1 MANYQNHQELQMYFK
16 ELNHIPVMTPKREKE
31 LSLMMRNKNTTQIQ
45 KDKIVK
51 ELLEGNLRFVIKI
64 ANKYQNQGMDLVD
77 LISEGNLGLMKA
89 IEDFNWEKEL
99 RFITYAVWW
108 IKQSILEALNEN
120 RTIRLPMNI
129 LQDINNAK
137 KLARKTNSE
146 IDSKFTSYARTISAD
161 NWMND
166 EGDTFFNI
174 LENKDT
180 PLPDEG
186 IDSNPLKYKL
196 RKALL
201 VLNEKEKNIIE
212 KYFGLDGMPQS
223 FETLSEEFNLTK
235 ERIRQIKEK
244 ALQKLRTRNLIL
256 N

>member
-1 MANYQNHQELQMYFK
+1 
-16 ELNHIPVMTPKREKE
+16 
-31 LSLMMRNKNTTQIQ
+31 
-45 KDKIVK
+45 
-51 ELLEGNLRFVIKI
+51 
-64 ANKYQNQGMDLVD
+64 
-77 LISEGNLGLMKA
+77 
-89 IEDFNWEKEL
+89 
-99 RFITYAVWW
+99 
-108 IKQSILEALNEN
+108 
-120 RTIRLPMNI
+120 MNI
-129 LQDINNAK
+129 LQDISNAK
-137 KLARKTNSE
+137 KLARETNTE
-146 IDSKFTSYARTISAD
+146 IDGKFTSYARTISAD

-186 IDSNPLKYKL
+186 IDGNPLKYKL
-196 RKALL
+196 RNALL
-201 VLNEKEKNIIE
+201 VLNEKEKTIIE
-212 KYFGLDGMPQS
+212 KYFGLNSMPQS

>member
-1 MANYQNHQELQMYFK
+1 MANYQNQQELQMYFK
-16 ELNHIPVMTPKREKE
+16 ELNHIPVMTPKRERE
-31 LSLMMRNKNTTQIQ
+31 LSLMMRDGNTTQIQ
-45 KDKIVK
+45 KDKIIK

-129 LQDINNAK
+129 LQDISNAK
-137 KLARKTNSE
+137 KLARETNTE
-146 IDSKFTSYARTISAD
+146 IDGKFTSYARTISAD

-186 IDSNPLKYKL
+186 IDGNPLKYKL
-196 RKALL
+196 RNALL
-201 VLNEKEKNIIE
+201 VLNEKEKTIIE
-212 KYFGLDGMPQS
+212 KYFGLNSMPQS